1 MTQEQKDFLRTMG
14 KRSDEIMEQA
24 MATGC
29 DLCHLPYVTEQDEL
43 DEICD
48 QCALGKLLQSL
59 KKEAHESGC
68 VVGLLSASIMAANA
82 AEAIIGYTAEDE
94 QTGKGLP
101 ENETNQEEGKA

>member
-59 KKEAHESGC
+59 KK
-68 VVGLLSASIMAANA
+68 
-82 AEAIIGYTAEDE
+82 
-94 QTGKGLP
+94 
-101 ENETNQEEGKA
+101 